1 MIELI
6 SVIHLLNNNRHAL
19 KVFTN
24 NTSLSNVVTTNA
36 EKHPDGYLVNN
47 SLLEHLYHQKVLHL
61 IKEDS
66 EEGLFAINY
75 LINLIESRPFTTF
88 LYREK
93 VFND

>member
-36 EKHPDGYLVNN
+36 EKRPDGYLVNK
-47 SLLEHLYHQKVLHL
+47 SLLEHLYHQKCY
-61 IKEDS
+61 I
-66 EEGLFAINY
+66 
-75 LINLIESRPFTTF
+75 
-88 LYREK
+88 
-93 VFND
+93 